1 MSENNVY
8 IPSHALDSFAHA
20 LYAERLP
27 EIGTRNPVFMVGI
40 DINKSKPQYSNAT
53 LKAIHFIRGE
63 EKNKAFEVKTKPKTI
78 QAALQQLKEYAR
90 KPFGGNRELVTFEI
104 KGPKIVNGK
113 MSQERITPG
122 TFVVGR
128 TEKGPFI
135 SVVHWNDRYPH
146 IAFYPG
152 LYEEDSV
159 INPSDDPE
167 RAYNYVCASA
177 LGWVETT
184 SKLLTSEYARL
195 QNKAFDQ
202 IRAQQGTDG
211 GGQGGGAPS
220 SGGSYGGNNNNNNNN
235 YASQQTVTR
244 TESSGDNFNF

>member
-113 MSQERITPG
+113 MSQEKITTG
-122 TFVVGR
+122 KIVVGR

-202 IRAQQGTDG
+202 IRAQQG

>member
-20 LYAERLP
+20 LYAERVP

-40 DINKSKPQYSNAT
+40 DINKNKPQYSQAS

-78 QAALQQLKEYAR
+78 QAALAQLKEYAR

-113 MSQERITPG
+113 MSQEKITSG
-122 TFVVGR
+122 KIVVGR

-152 LYEEDSV
+152 LNEEDSV
-159 INPSDDPE
+159 VNPSDDPE

-177 LGWVETT
+177 IGWVDTV
-184 SKLLTSEYARL
+184 SPLLNSEFARL
-195 QNKAFDQ
+195 QNKAYDQ
-202 IRAQQGTDG
+202 LRSQQQSG
-211 GGQGGGAPS
+211 GGSS
-220 SGGSYGGNNNNNNNN
+220 SGGSYGGNNNN
-235 YASQQTVTR
+235 YGGQQQTVTR

>member
-113 MSQERITPG
+113 MSQEKITTG
-122 TFVVGR
+122 KIVVGR

-202 IRAQQGTDG
+202 IRAQQGSGG

>member
-40 DINKSKPQYSNAT
+40 DINKSKPQYSSAT
-53 LKAIHFIRGE
+53 LKALHFIRGE

-113 MSQERITPG
+113 MSQEKITTG
-122 TFVVGR
+122 KIVVGR

-152 LYEEDSV
+152 LCEEDSV
-159 INPSDDPE
+159 VNPSDDPE

-184 SKLLTSEYARL
+184 SSLLTSEYARL

-202 IRAQQGTDG
+202 IRSQQG
-211 GGQGGGAPS
+211 GGQGGAPA
-220 SGGSYGGNNNNNNNN
+220 GNSYGGNSNGNSYNVNN
-235 YASQQTVTR
+235 QTVTR